1 MIELRHVSKAFG
13 PLQVIR
19 DLSLTIGKGERLCII
34 GKSGTGKSVLM
45 KLITGLLAVDEGEI
59 WINGENVTH
68 YSQRQWNQL
77 MHHFGVVFQGS
88 ALFDS
93 LTVEEN
99 VGIRLFEDRKAKPE
113 EIRQRVSE
121 ALRLVG
127 LKPEEILQKYPSSL
141 SGGMRKR
148 VGVARAI
155 IHRPEYVFY
164 DEPTTGL
171 DPINSEVIDE
181 LISSLSNDPDR
192 TSILI
197 THDMYTVKHIATKV
211 LMIHEAEL
219 RFWGTPEALFSSTD
233 PVILSFLKRTHF
245 D

>member
-1 MIELRHVSKAFG
+1 
-13 PLQVIR
+13 
-19 DLSLTIGKGERLCII
+19 
-34 GKSGTGKSVLM
+34 M
-45 KLITGLLAVDEGEI
+45 KLITGLLPPDSGEI
-59 WINGENVTH
+59 WIEGVNVTEFN
-68 YSQRQWNQL
+68 QQKWNRL

-99 VGIRLFEDRKAKPE
+99 VGIRLFEERKLKPAQ
-113 EIRQRVSE
+113 IRAQVAE
-121 ALRLVG
+121 ALEKVG
-127 LKPEEILQKYPSSL
+127 LKPEEILQKYPSAL

-155 IHRPEYVFY
+155 IHRPAYVFY

-181 LISSLSNDPDR
+181 LIESLSRDPDR

-197 THDMYTVKHIATKV
+197 THDMYTVKHIATRV
-211 LMIHEAEL
+211 MMLHDAEL
-219 RFWGTPEALFSSTD
+219 RFLGTPEELFASQD
-233 PVILSFLKRTHF
+233 PVIQLFLKRTQF
-245 D
+245 

>member
-1 MIELRHVSKAFG
+1 MIELRNVSKSFG
-13 PLQVIR
+13 ALQVIK
-19 DLSLTIGKGERLCII
+19 DLSLSIGKGERLCVI

-45 KLITGLLAVDEGEI
+45 KLITGLLPSDSGEI
-59 WINGENVTH
+59 WIEGENVTQ
-68 YSQRQWNQL
+68 YDQQQWNKL

-99 VGIRLFEDRKAKPE
+99 VGIRLFEERKLKPAQ
-113 EIRQRVSE
+113 IREQVSD
-121 ALRLVG
+121 ALEKVG
-127 LKPEEILQKYPSSL
+127 LKPNEILHKYPAAL

-155 IHRPEYVFY
+155 IHRPAYVFY

-181 LISSLSNDPDR
+181 LIESLSHDPER

-197 THDMYTVKHIATKV
+197 THDMYTVKHIATRV

-219 RFWGTPEALFSSTD
+219 RFLGTPEELFASND
-233 PVILSFLKRTHF
+233 PVIQHFLKRTHF
-245 D
+245 